1 LSGPSREPSV
11 GRWAPAGLRVALV
24 HDWLTGMRGGERV
37 LDQLCQLFP
46 DAVIYTLIH
55 APGRVS
61 ATIEHHRIVTS
72 ALQRVPRVE
81 RFYRHLLPLYPAAIS
96 AMRLEPADLVVSSS
110 HCVAKS
116 VIAPRGARHLCY
128 CHTPVRYAYDQFDAY
143 FGPERVGR
151 VPSAILRPVMDA
163 FARWDRRTSDRPD
176 RYVANSQHVALRI
189 ARHYNRRSAVIY
201 PPVDT
206 SYYTPDTASDRR
218 HGQALVVSALVPY
231 KRVDVAI
238 TACQQAG
245 LPLRIIGQGP
255 EEGRLRALS
264 GRDVTFLGA
273 LTDEQVR
280 AEYRTAAM
288 VLLPGEEDFG
298 IVPVEAQAC
307 GTPVV
312 ALGRGGATETV
323 VHGQTGMLAGD
334 GVTAFAEAIR
344 DTLATTWSMEA
355 CRRQAERF
363 SVERFVSEMTHAV
376 QDLMQAAPAEMR
388 W

>member
-1 LSGPSREPSV
+1 VSGPALTGAVAS
-11 GRWAPAGLRVALV
+11 GLRVALV

-37 LDQLCQLFP
+37 LEQLCRLFP

-55 APGRVS
+55 VPGRVS
-61 ATIEHHRIVTS
+61 PTIERHRIRTS

-81 RFYRHLLPLYPAAIS
+81 RNYRHLLPLYPAAIS
-96 AMRLEPADLVVSSS
+96 AMRLDPVDLVVSSS

-116 VIAPRGARHLCY
+116 VIAPAGARHLCY

-151 VPSAILRPVMDA
+151 VQSSVLRPVMAA
-163 FARWDRRTSDRPD
+163 FARWDQRTSDRPD

-189 ARHYNRRSAVIY
+189 ARHYNRRSAVIH

-206 SYYTPDTASDRR
+206 TYYAPGTESDRLR
-218 HGQALVVSALVPY
+218 AQALVVSALVPY

-238 TACQQAG
+238 AACQQAG
-245 LPLRIIGQGP
+245 LPLRIVGQGP
-255 EEGRLRALS
+255 EEGRLRAMA

-280 AEYRTAAM
+280 AEYRAATM

-323 VHGQTGMLAGD
+323 VHGQTGMLAGE
-334 GVTAFAEAIR
+334 GVTAFADAIR
-344 DTLATTWSMEA
+344 DTLATTWSVEA